1 MQVDIVGRIRNLQ
14 LPVTQPL
21 IPLFECLVNSI
32 EAIEDAGIS
41 DGRID
46 VYFERDARQV
56 ALTGTEET
64 ALASIRDVTIVD
76 NGAGFND
83 GNVRA
88 FFLSDSTRKANR
100 GNKGIGR
107 FTWLKVFNQA
117 AIDSTYPQDDD
128 LWMRRT
134 FRFVV
139 TTEGVEGEEVNEAEV
154 KERRTSV
161 KLTGLRSEYEKHF
174 PKSLETIAHKV
185 IDHLLI
191 HFVGGRCPQIALH
204 DADGQSCK
212 LNHIFAEEAKERAQE
227 VTFNLKGNEFKVTVL
242 RYQSSA
248 VKNHTI
254 SYCANQ
260 REVLDWRAGK
270 AIPDLQGRLT
280 DENGEQFVFRTY
292 VSGPYLDAKVSS
304 ERTAFLF
311 LQEADLDFPGEMTR
325 EELDAEVVQAL
336 KQVAEPYITQL
347 REGKRQV
354 IETFIQQ
361 DAPQYR
367 FQLQDRYRERLE
379 RIPANLSKDQL
390 DVELYKTQKDIELE
404 HRQRAADIKKIP
416 LETAVGS
423 PEYAA
428 LYEQYLDE
436 ENELGKAA
444 LAKYVVHRRTI
455 LEMLETALKMQESGG
470 YAREDLVHSLI
481 YPMRADSQ
489 AVEFSRQNL
498 WVVDERLAYHA
509 YLASDMPVAK
519 LKAVNARGGDEPDL
533 AIFNTA
539 RAFSETKSPYQSVVI
554 VEFKRPERNEY
565 PLKDENPVE
574 QVLRYVRKIKEGQ
587 AKDKDGKTINVG
599 SIPFY
604 AYILCSLTPRIKAIA
619 LDHDFVKTPD
629 NEGYFKYH
637 QAQGCYIEIV
647 SYDKV
652 LNDAKKRNRAFFERL
667 QIPMN

>member
-32 EAIEDAGIS
+32 EAIEDGGIKN
-41 DGRID
+41 GRID
-46 VYFERDARQV
+46 VYFERDGRQPS
-56 ALTGTEET
+56 LRGSEEG
-64 ALASIRDVTIVD
+64 ALAPIRDVTIVD

-83 GNVRA
+83 LNVKA
-88 FFLSDSTRKANR
+88 FFMSDSTRKANR

-117 AIDSTYPQDDD
+117 AIESTYQQDD
-128 LWMRRT
+128 LWLRRN
-134 FRFVV
+134 FRFVL
-139 TTEGVEGEEVNEAEV
+139 TTEGVEGDEVNDAV
-154 KERRTSV
+154 TKERRTAV
-161 KLTGLRSEYEKHF
+161 KLTGLRFEYEKHF

-191 HFVGGRCPQIALH
+191 YFVGGSCPQITLH
-204 DADGQSCK
+204 DADGQSCS

-227 VTFNLKGNEFKVTVL
+227 VTFNLKGHDFKVTVL

-248 VKNHTI
+248 VKSHTI

-260 REVLDWRAGK
+260 REVLDWKASK
-270 AIPDLQGRLT
+270 AIPDLQGRLI
-280 DENGEQFVFRTY
+280 DELGEQFVFRTY
-292 VSGPYLDAKVSS
+292 VSGPYLDARVSS
-304 ERTAFLF
+304 ERTAFMF
-311 LQEADLDFPGEMTR
+311 LQEDDLDFPEEMTR
-325 EELDAEVVQAL
+325 EELDAKVVEAL
-336 KQVAEPYITQL
+336 NQVAEPYTTQL
-347 REGKRQV
+347 REEKRQV

-367 FQLQDRYRERLE
+367 FQLQERYRDKLE

-390 DVELYKTQKDIELE
+390 DIELYKSQKDIELE
-404 HRQRAADIKKIP
+404 HRQRAADIKKMP
-416 LETAVGS
+416 LETTAGS
-423 PEYAA
+423 SEYVA
-428 LYEQYLDE
+428 LYDQYLDE

-455 LEMLETALKMQESGG
+455 LEMLETALKVQESGA

-481 YPMRADSQ
+481 YPMRADSEE
-489 AVEFSRQNL
+489 VEFSRQNL
-498 WVVDERLAYHA
+498 WVVDERLAYHT
-509 YLASDMPVAK
+509 YLASDLPLAR
-519 LKAVNARGGDEPDL
+519 LKAVNATGGDEPDL

-539 RAFSETKSPYQSVVI
+539 RAFSETKSSYQSVVI

-565 PLKDENPVE
+565 PQRDESPVD

-587 AKDKDGKTINVG
+587 AKDKDGRTINVG
-599 SIPFY
+599 HIPFY

-619 LDHDFVKTPD
+619 DNHDFVKTPD

-637 QAQGCYIEIV
+637 QSLGCYIEIV

-652 LNDAKKRNRAFFERL
+652 LNDAKKRNRAFFELL
-667 QIPMN
+667 QIPIT

>member
-1 MQVDIVGRIRNLQ
+1 M
-14 LPVTQPL
+14 PVTQPL

-46 VYFERDARQV
+46 VYLEREARQV
-56 ALTGTEET
+56 ALAGTEET
-64 ALASIRDVTIVD
+64 ALAAIRDVTIVD

-88 FFLSDSTRKANR
+88 FFLSDSTRKATR

-107 FTWLKVFNQA
+107 FTWLKVFREA
-117 AIDSTYPQDDD
+117 AIDSTYQQGDGD
-128 LWMRRT
+128 WMHRT

-139 TTEGVEGEEVNEAEV
+139 TTEGVEGDGVDDAKT

-161 KLTGLRSEYEKHF
+161 KLTGLRTEYEKHF

-191 HFVGGRCPQIALH
+191 HFVGGKCPQVTLH
-204 DADGQSCK
+204 DADGQSCS
-212 LNHIFAEEAKERAQE
+212 LNHIFAEEAKERAQD
-227 VTFNLKGNEFKVTVL
+227 VAFKLKGHDFKVTVL

-248 VKNHTI
+248 VRNHTI

-260 REVLDWRAGK
+260 REVLEWKASK

-280 DENGEQFVFRTY
+280 DDQGEQFVFRTY
-292 VSGPYLDAKVSS
+292 VAGPYLDAKVSS
-304 ERTAFLF
+304 ERTAFMF
-311 LQEADLDFPGEMTR
+311 MQEADLNFPEEMTR
-325 EELDAEVVQAL
+325 EELDSEVAQVL
-336 KQVAEPYITQL
+336 KHVAEPYTTQL
-347 REGKRQV
+347 RREKRQV
-354 IETFIQQ
+354 IENFIQQ
-361 DAPQYR
+361 DAPQFR

-379 RIPANLSKDQL
+379 RIPANISRDQL
-390 DVELYKTQKDIELE
+390 DVELYKSQKDIELE
-404 HRQRAADIKKIP
+404 HRQRAAAIKKVP
-416 LETAVGS
+416 LDTAAGS
-423 PEYAA
+423 REYTA
-428 LYEQYLDE
+428 LYQQYLDD

-455 LEMLETALKMQESGG
+455 LEMLDTALKVQDSGA

-481 YPMRADSQ
+481 YPMQADSEG
-489 AVEFSRQNL
+489 VEFSRQNL
-498 WVVDERLAYHA
+498 WVVDERLAYHS
-509 YLASDMPVAK
+509 YLASDLPMRS
-519 LKAVNARGGDEPDL
+519 LKAVNAMGGDEPDL

-539 RAFSETKSPYQSVVI
+539 RAFSETKSPFQSVVI

-565 PLKDENPVE
+565 PVKDENPVE
-574 QVLRYVRKIKEGQ
+574 QVLRYVRKIKEGT

-604 AYILCSLTPRIKAIA
+604 AYILCSLTPRIKSIA
-619 LDHDFVKTPD
+619 DNHDFVKTPD
-629 NEGYFKYH
+629 NEGYFRYH
-637 QAQGCYIEIV
+637 QSAGCYIEIV

-652 LNDAKKRNRAFFERL
+652 LSDAKKRNRAFFERL
-667 QIPMN
+667 QIPMT

>member
-32 EAIEDAGIS
+32 ESIEDSGIKG
-41 DGRID
+41 GRID
-46 VYFERDARQV
+46 VFFDRDTRQV
-56 ALTGTEET
+56 ALAGTEET
-64 ALASIRDVTIVD
+64 MSAPIRDVTIVD

-83 GNVRA
+83 GNVKA

-107 FTWLKVFNQA
+107 FTWLKVFNEA
-117 AIDSTYPQDDD
+117 VIDSTYQQESDS
-128 LWMRRT
+128 WMRRT
-134 FRFVV
+134 FRFVL
-139 TTEGVEGEEVNEAEV
+139 TTDGVEGEQVDDAIT
-154 KERRTSV
+154 KEPRTSV
-161 KLTGLRSEYEKHF
+161 KLTRLRTEYEKHF

-191 HFVGGRCPQIALH
+191 HFVGGRCPQITFH
-204 DADGQSCK
+204 DADGQSCN
-212 LNHIFAEEAKERAQE
+212 LNHVFAEEAKERAQE
-227 VTFNLKGNEFKVTVL
+227 VTFNLKGHDFKVTIL

-248 VKNHTI
+248 AKNHSI

-260 REVLDWRAGK
+260 REVLDWKAGK
-270 AIPDLQGRLT
+270 AIPDLQGRLI
-280 DENGEQFVFRTY
+280 DEQGEQFVFRTY
-292 VSGPYLDAKVSS
+292 VSGPYLDARVNS

-311 LQEADLDFPGEMTR
+311 LQETDLDFSDEMSR
-325 EELDAEVVQAL
+325 EELDTEVVRVL
-336 KQVAEPYITQL
+336 KQIAEPYTTQL
-347 REGKRQV
+347 REEKRQV
-354 IETFIQQ
+354 IESFIQQ

-367 FQLQDRYRERLE
+367 FQLQERYRERLE
-379 RIPANLSKDQL
+379 RIPANITRDQL
-390 DVELYKTQKDIELE
+390 DIELYKTQKDIELE
-404 HRQRAADIKKIP
+404 HRQRAAEIKKVPI
-416 LETAVGS
+416 ETAAGS
-423 PEYAA
+423 PEYTA

-455 LEMLETALKMQESGG
+455 LEMLETALTIQENGA

-481 YPMRADSQ
+481 YPMRVDSEE
-489 AVEFSRQNL
+489 VEFSRQNL
-498 WVVDERLAYHA
+498 WVIDERMAYHT
-509 YLASDMPVAK
+509 YLASDLPMAR
-519 LKAVNARGGDEPDL
+519 LRAVNAAGGDEADL

-539 RAFSETKSPYQSVVI
+539 RAFSETKSPFQSVVI

-565 PLKDENPVE
+565 PTKEESPVD
-574 QVLRYVRKIKEGQ
+574 QVLRYVRKIKDGE
-587 AKDKDGKTINVG
+587 ARDKSGKTINVG
-599 SIPFY
+599 PIPFY
-604 AYILCSLTPRIKAIA
+604 AYILCSLTPRIKSIA
-619 LDHDFVKTPD
+619 DNHDFIKTPD

-637 QAQGCYIEIV
+637 QSLGCYIEIV

-667 QIPMN
+667 QIPIN

>member
-46 VYFERDARQV
+46 VYLEREARQV
-56 ALTGTEET
+56 ALAGTEET
-64 ALASIRDVTIVD
+64 ALAAIRDITVVD
-76 NGAGFND
+76 NGPGFND

-88 FFLSDSTRKANR
+88 FFLSDSTRKVAR

-107 FTWLKVFNQA
+107 FTWLKVFHEA
-117 AIDSTYPQDDD
+117 AIDSTYLQGDD
-128 LWMRRT
+128 LWTRRT
-134 FRFVV
+134 FKFVV
-139 TTEGVEGEEVNEAEV
+139 TTEGVEGEEVNDAET
-154 KERRTSV
+154 KECRTSV
-161 KLTGLRSEYEKHF
+161 KLTGLRAEYEKHF
-174 PKSLETIAHKV
+174 PKSLETIVHKV

-191 HFVGGRCPQIALH
+191 HFVGGRCPQITLH
-204 DADGQSCK
+204 DADGQSCS
-212 LNHIFAEEAKERAQE
+212 LNYIFAEEAKERAQE
-227 VTFNLKGNEFKVTVL
+227 VNFKLKGHDFKVTVL

-248 VKNHTI
+248 AKNHSI

-260 REVLDWRAGK
+260 REVLDWKASK
-270 AIPDLQGRLT
+270 AIPELQGRLT
-280 DENGEQFVFRTY
+280 DDNGDQFVFRTY
-292 VSGPYLDAKVSS
+292 VASPYLDSKVSS
-304 ERTAFLF
+304 ERTAFMF
-311 LQEADLDFPGEMTR
+311 LQEADLEFPGEMTR
-325 EELDAEVVQAL
+325 EELDAEVVEAL
-336 KQVAEPYITQL
+336 KQVAEPYTTQL
-347 REGKRQV
+347 REEKRQV
-354 IETFIQQ
+354 IESFIQQ

-367 FQLQDRYRERLE
+367 FQLQDRYREKLE
-379 RIPANLSKDQL
+379 RIPANISRDQL
-390 DVELYKTQKDIELE
+390 DIELYKTQKDIELE
-404 HRQRAADIKKIP
+404 HRQRAAAIKKVP
-416 LETAVGS
+416 LETAAGS

-455 LEMLETALKMQESGG
+455 LEMLETALKVQESGA

-481 YPMRADSQ
+481 YPMRADSEE
-489 AVEFSRQNL
+489 VEFSRQNL
-498 WVVDERLAYHA
+498 WVVDERLAYHT
-509 YLASDMPVAK
+509 YLASDLPMAR
-519 LKAVNARGGDEPDL
+519 LKAVNATGGDEPDL
-533 AIFNTA
+533 AVFNTA
-539 RAFSETKSPYQSVVI
+539 RAFSETKSPHQSVVI

-565 PLKDENPVE
+565 PAKEENPVE
-574 QVLRYVRKIKEGQ
+574 QVLRYVRKIKEGT
-587 AKDKDGKTINVG
+587 AKDKDGKSINVG

-619 LDHDFVKTPD
+619 MDHDFVKTPD

-637 QAQGCYIEIV
+637 QAQGCYIELV

-667 QIPMN
+667 QVPIN

>member
-32 EAIEDAGIS
+32 EAIEDAGVHN
-41 DGRID
+41 GRID
-46 VYFERDARQV
+46 VYFDRDVRQ
-56 ALTGTEET
+56 ANLNGAEEGV
-64 ALASIRDVTIVD
+64 LAPIRDVTVVD

-83 GNVRA
+83 LNVKA

-117 AIDSTYPQDDD
+117 AIESTYEQDGQW
-128 LWMRRT
+128 LCRS
-134 FRFVV
+134 FRFVL
-139 TTEGVEGEEVNEAEV
+139 TTDGVEADEVNDANV
-154 KERRTSV
+154 MERRTAV
-161 KLTGLRSEYEKHF
+161 KLTGLRAEYEKHF
-174 PKSLETIAHKV
+174 PKALETIAHKV

-191 HFVGGRCPQIALH
+191 YFVGGKCPQITLH
-204 DADGQSCK
+204 DFDGQSCN

-227 VTFNLKGNEFKVTVL
+227 VVFNLKGHHFKVTVL
-242 RYQSSA
+242 RYQSSSA
-248 VKNHTI
+248 KNHTI

-260 REVLDWRAGK
+260 REVLEWKASK

-280 DENGEQFVFRTY
+280 DEKGEQFVFRTY
-292 VSGPYLDAKVSS
+292 VSGLYLDAKVSS
-304 ERTAFLF
+304 ERTNFMF

-325 EELDAEVVQAL
+325 EELDAKVISAL
-336 KQVAEPYITQL
+336 SQVAEPYTAQL
-347 REGKRQV
+347 REEKRQL

-367 FQLQDRYRERLE
+367 FQLQERYRDRLE

-390 DVELYKTQKDIELE
+390 DIELYKAQKDIELE
-404 HRQRAADIKKIP
+404 HRERAAAIKKVP

-423 PEYAA
+423 TEYVA

-455 LEMLETALKMQESGG
+455 LEMLETALKVQESGA

-481 YPMRADSQ
+481 YPMRADSEE
-489 AVEFSRQNL
+489 VEFSRQNL
-498 WVVDERLAYHA
+498 WVVDERLAYHT
-509 YLASDMPVAK
+509 YLASDLPMAR
-519 LKAVNARGGDEPDL
+519 LKAVNASGGDEPDL
-533 AIFNTA
+533 AVFNTA

-565 PLKDENPVE
+565 PQKDESPVD

-587 AKDKDGKTINVG
+587 AKDKDGRTINVG
-599 SIPFY
+599 PVPFY

-619 LDHDFVKTPD
+619 DNHDFVKTPD

-637 QAQGCYIEIV
+637 QSLGCYIEIV

-667 QIPMN
+667 QVPIF

>member
-32 EAIEDAGIS
+32 EAIEDAEIS

-46 VYFERDARQV
+46 VYLEREARQMEL
-56 ALTGTEET
+56 AGNEEA
-64 ALASIRDVTIVD
+64 ALAPIRNITVVD
-76 NGAGFND
+76 NGSGFND
-83 GNVRA
+83 VNVRA
-88 FFLSDSTRKANR
+88 FFLSDSTRKVAR

-107 FTWLKVFNQA
+107 FTWLKVFNEA
-117 AIDSTYPQDDD
+117 VIDSTYLQYDD

-134 FRFVV
+134 FKFVV
-139 TTEGVEGEEVNEAEV
+139 TTDGVEGEEVNEAET

-161 KLTGLRSEYEKHF
+161 KLTGLRAEYEKHF

-191 HFVGGRCPQIALH
+191 HFVGGRCPQITLH
-204 DADGQSCK
+204 DADGQSCS
-212 LNHIFAEEAKERAQE
+212 LNYIFAEEAKERAQE
-227 VTFNLKGNEFKVTVL
+227 VNFKLKGYDFKVTVL

-248 VKNHTI
+248 AKIHTI

-260 REVLDWRAGK
+260 REVLDWKASK

-280 DENGEQFVFRTY
+280 DGNGDQFVFRTY
-292 VSGPYLDAKVSS
+292 VAGPYLDSKVNS
-304 ERTAFLF
+304 ERTAFMF
-311 LQEADLDFPGEMTR
+311 LQEADLDFPDEMTR
-325 EELDAEVVQAL
+325 EELDVEVVGAL
-336 KQVAEPYITQL
+336 KLVAEPYTTQL
-347 REGKRQV
+347 RKEKRQF
-354 IETFIQQ
+354 IESFIQQ

-379 RIPANLSKDQL
+379 RIPANVSRDQL
-390 DVELYKTQKDIELE
+390 DIELYKTQKDIELE
-404 HRQRAADIKKIP
+404 HRQRAAAIKKVP
-416 LETAVGS
+416 LDTTLGS
-423 PEYAA
+423 SEYVA
-428 LYEQYLDE
+428 LYEQYLNE

-455 LEMLETALKMQESGG
+455 LEMLETALRVQESGA

-481 YPMRADSQ
+481 YPMRADSEG
-489 AVEFSRQNL
+489 VEFSRQNL
-498 WVVDERLAYHA
+498 WVVDERLAYHT
-509 YLASDMPVAK
+509 YLASDLPMAR
-519 LKAVNARGGDEPDL
+519 LKAVNASGGDEPDL
-533 AIFNTA
+533 AVFNTA
-539 RAFSETKSPYQSVVI
+539 RAFSETKSPFQSVVI

-565 PLKDENPVE
+565 PQKDENPVE
-574 QVLRYVRKIKEGQ
+574 QVLRYVRKIKEGT

-599 SIPFY
+599 AIPFY

-619 LDHDFVKTPD
+619 MDHDFVKTPD

-667 QIPMN
+667 QVPIN

>member
-46 VYFERDARQV
+46 VYLEREARQV
-56 ALTGTEET
+56 ALSGNEET
-64 ALASIRDVTIVD
+64 TLAAIRDVTIVD

-107 FTWLKVFNQA
+107 FTWLKVFREA
-117 AIDSTYPQDDD
+117 AIDSTYLQDDGD
-128 LWMRRT
+128 WMRRT
-134 FRFVV
+134 FRFVF
-139 TTEGVEGEEVNEAEV
+139 TMDGVEGDEVNDAEV
-154 KERRTSV
+154 KKCRTSV
-161 KLTGLRSEYEKHF
+161 KLTGLRTEYEKHF
-174 PKSLETIAHKV
+174 PKSLDTIAHKV

-191 HFVGGRCPQIALH
+191 HFVGGRCPQITLH
-204 DADGQSCK
+204 DADGQSCN
-212 LNHIFAEEAKERAQE
+212 LNHIFYEEAKERAQD
-227 VTFNLKGNEFKVTVL
+227 VTFKLKGHDFRVTVL

-248 VKNHTI
+248 VKNHSI

-260 REVLDWRAGK
+260 REVLGWKAGR

-280 DENGEQFVFRTY
+280 DDNGDQFVFRTY
-292 VSGPYLDAKVSS
+292 VVGPYLDSKVNA
-304 ERTAFLF
+304 ERTAFMF
-311 LQEADLDFPGEMTR
+311 MQEADLNFPEEMTR
-325 EELDAEVVQAL
+325 EELDDEVVQAL
-336 KQVAEPYITQL
+336 KQVAEPYTSQL
-347 REGKRQV
+347 REEKRQA
-354 IETFIQQ
+354 IESFIQQ

-367 FQLQDRYRERLE
+367 FQLQERYRDRLE
-379 RIPANLSKDQL
+379 RIPANVSRDQL
-390 DVELYKTQKDIELE
+390 DIELYKTQKDIELE
-404 HRQRAADIKKIP
+404 HRQRAAEIKKVP
-416 LETAVGS
+416 LDTAAGS

-428 LYEQYLDE
+428 LYQQYLDE

-455 LEMLETALKMQESGG
+455 LEMLDTALKVQESGA

-481 YPMRADSQ
+481 YPMQADSEV
-489 AVEFSRQNL
+489 VEFSQQNL
-498 WVVDERLAYHA
+498 WVVDERLAYHS
-509 YLASDMPVAK
+509 YMASDLPMRS
-519 LKAVNARGGDEPDL
+519 LKAVNASGGDEPDL

-554 VEFKRPERNEY
+554 VEFKRPERKEY
-565 PLKDENPVE
+565 PAKDENPVE
-574 QVLRYVRKIKEGQ
+574 QVLRYVRKIKEGT

-604 AYILCSLTPRIKAIA
+604 AYILCSLTPRIKSIA
-619 LDHDFVKTPD
+619 DNHDFVKTPD
-629 NEGYFKYH
+629 NEGYFRYH
-637 QAQGCYIEIV
+637 QSAGCYIEIV

-652 LNDAKKRNRAFFERL
+652 LSDAKKRNRAFFERL

>member
-32 EAIEDAGIS
+32 EAIEDAGIT

-46 VYFERDARQV
+46 VYLEREARQV
-56 ALTGTEET
+56 TLTGNEET
-64 ALASIRDVTIVD
+64 TLAAIRDVTIID
-76 NGAGFND
+76 NGAGFHD

-88 FFLSDSTRKANR
+88 FFLSDSTRKATR

-107 FTWLKVFNQA
+107 FTWLKVFREA
-117 AIDSTYPQDDD
+117 AIDSTYVHGDDD
-128 LWMRRT
+128 WLRRT
-134 FRFVV
+134 FQFVV
-139 TTEGVEGEEVNEAEV
+139 TTEGVEGEEVVDAAI
-154 KERRTSV
+154 KKRKTSV
-161 KLTGLRSEYEKHF
+161 TLAGLRPEYEKHF

-191 HFVGGRCPQIALH
+191 HLVGGRCPQITVH
-204 DADGQSCK
+204 DADGQSCS
-212 LNHIFAEEAKERAQE
+212 LNDIFAEEAKERAQE
-227 VTFNLKGNEFKVTVL
+227 VMFKLKGHDFKVTVL

-248 VKNHTI
+248 AKNHTI

-260 REVLDWRAGK
+260 REVVAWKASK

-280 DENGEQFVFRTY
+280 DEKGEQFVFRTY
-292 VSGPYLDAKVSS
+292 VAGPYLDAKVSS
-304 ERTAFLF
+304 ERTAFMF
-311 LQEADLDFPGEMTR
+311 MQESDLNFPEEMTR
-325 EELDAEVVQAL
+325 EELDEQVAQAL
-336 KQVAEPYITQL
+336 QHVAEPYTTQL
-347 REGKRQV
+347 REATRQL
-354 IETFIQQ
+354 IENFIQQ

-367 FQLQDRYRERLE
+367 FQLQERYRERLE
-379 RIPANLSKDQL
+379 RIPVNISRDQL
-390 DVELYKTQKDIELE
+390 DVELYKVQKDIELE
-404 HRQRAADIKKIP
+404 HRQRATEIQKVPFD
-416 LETAVGS
+416 TAPTS
-423 PEYAA
+423 PEYTA
-428 LYEQYLDE
+428 LYKQYLDE

-455 LEMLETALKMQESGG
+455 LEMLDTALKVQDSGA

-481 YPMRADSQ
+481 YPMQADSED
-489 AVEFSRQNL
+489 VEFSRQNL
-498 WVVDERLAYHA
+498 WVVDERLAYHS
-509 YLASDMPVAK
+509 YLASDLPMRS
-519 LKAVNARGGDEPDL
+519 LKAVNATGGDEPDL

-539 RAFSETKSPYQSVVI
+539 RAFSETKSPYQSVVV

-565 PLKDENPVE
+565 PAKDENPVE
-574 QVLRYVRKIKEGQ
+574 QVLRYVRKIKEGM

-604 AYILCSLTPRIKAIA
+604 AYILCSLTPRIKSIA
-619 LDHDFVKTPD
+619 DNHDFVKTPD
-629 NEGYFKYH
+629 NEGYFRYH
-637 QAQGCYIEIV
+637 QSAGCYIEIV

-667 QIPMN
+667 QIPMI

>member
-32 EAIEDAGIS
+32 EAIEDSDKS

-46 VYFERDARQV
+46 VYFEREARQL
-56 ALTGTEET
+56 ALAGNEET
-64 ALASIRDVTIVD
+64 TLASIRDITIVD

-88 FFLSDSTRKANR
+88 FFLSDSTHKASR

-107 FTWLKVFNQA
+107 FTWLKVFRQA
-117 AIDSTYPQDDD
+117 AIDSTYSQDPD
-128 LWMRRT
+128 LWMTRT

-139 TTEGVEGEEVNEAEV
+139 TTEGVEDEAVNEAEA

-185 IDHLLI
+185 INHLLI
-191 HFVGGRCPQIALH
+191 HFVGGRCPQITLH
-204 DADGQSCK
+204 DADGQSCS

-227 VTFNLKGNEFKVTVL
+227 VTFKLKGHDFKVTVL

-248 VKNHTI
+248 AKNHTV

-260 REVLDWRAGK
+260 REVLDWK
-270 AIPDLQGRLT
+270 ASKVIPDLQGRLT
-280 DENGEQFVFRTY
+280 ADNGEHFVFRTY
-292 VSGPYLDAKVSS
+292 VAGPYLDSKVNS
-304 ERTAFLF
+304 ERTAFMF

-325 EELDAEVVQAL
+325 EELDAEVVHVL
-336 KQVAEPYITQL
+336 KQVAEPYTTQL
-347 REGKRQV
+347 REEKRQA
-354 IETFIQQ
+354 IESFIQQ

-367 FQLQDRYRERLE
+367 FQLQERYRERLE
-379 RIPANLSKDQL
+379 RIPANVSRDQL
-390 DVELYKTQKDIELE
+390 DIELYKTQKDIELE
-404 HRQRAADIKKIP
+404 HRQRAVEIKKVP
-416 LETAVGS
+416 LDTAAGS

-428 LYEQYLDE
+428 LYRQYLDE

-455 LEMLETALKMQESGG
+455 LEMLETALKVQESGA

-481 YPMRADSQ
+481 YPMQADSED
-489 AVEFSRQNL
+489 VEFSRQNL
-498 WVVDERLAYHA
+498 WVVDERLAYHS
-509 YLASDMPVAK
+509 YLASDLPMTR
-519 LKAVNARGGDEPDL
+519 LKAVNATGGDEPDL
-533 AIFNTA
+533 AVFNTA
-539 RAFSETKSPYQSVVI
+539 RAFSETKSPFQSVVI

-565 PLKDENPVE
+565 PARDENPVE
-574 QVLRYVRKIKEGQ
+574 QVLRYVRKIKEGT
-587 AKDKDGKTINVG
+587 AKDRDGKTINVG
-599 SIPFY
+599 AIPFY
-604 AYILCSLTPRIKAIA
+604 AYVLCSLTPRIKAIA
-619 LDHDFVKTPD
+619 QDHDFVKTPD